1 MASRNMSALTVTLGL
16 LFLINSIFYT
26 VHSGERAVLLR
37 FGEVVNAD
45 LKPGLHF
52 KVPFMNEVRRFDAR
66 VQVSDAERTEFLT
79 KESKFLIIDA
89 YVMWRVDDVRKYF
102 ITTGGMTREAE
113 ARLLPLVKDGLKN
126 RVSERT
132 VHEVVAGQREPL
144 MVDLTRAVNEVAS
157 REFGIQVVD
166 VRVKRVDFP
175 NSTVESIYNR
185 MRTERERE
193 AREHRSQGT
202 EMSDR
207 IKSEA
212 DRQQRVILAE
222 AYRKAE
228 TLRGQGDAEAAAI
241 ARKAFGKEPEFYR
254 FYRSLQAYRNSFT
267 KPSDVMV
274 LKGDSEFLHYMQ
286 QPDKAGRK

>member
-1 MASRNMSALTVTLGL
+1 MGSRNVSALTVV
-16 LFLINSIFYT
+16 LFILFIVNSAFFT
-26 VHSGERAVLLR
+26 VSATERAVMLR
-37 FGEVVNAD
+37 FGEVVEAD

-52 KVPFMNEVRRFDAR
+52 KIPMVHEVRRFDAR
-66 VQVSDAERTEFLT
+66 LQVSDAERTEFLT

-89 YVMWRVDDVRKYF
+89 YVMWRVDDVKRF
-102 ITTGGMTREAE
+102 FTATGGDIKQAE
-113 ARLLPLVKDGLKN
+113 SRLLPLVRDGLKN

-132 VHEVVAGQREPL
+132 VKEVVSGQREQL
-144 MVDLTRAVNEVAS
+144 MIDLTKAANTVAS

-175 NSTVESIYNR
+175 NSTLESIYNR

-212 DRQQRVILAE
+212 ERQQRVILAE
-222 AYRKAE
+222 AYRQAE
-228 TLRGQGDAEAAAI
+228 TLRGEGDALAASI
-241 ARKAFGKEPEFYR
+241 SRKAFGQDAEFYK
-254 FYRSLQAYRNSFT
+254 FYRSMQVYRNTFN

-274 LKGDSEFLHYMQ
+274 LKGDSEFLRDMQ
-286 QPDKAGRK
+286 RSGKQ

>member
-1 MASRNMSALTVTLGL
+1 MGSRNVSALTVV
-16 LFLINSIFYT
+16 LFILFVVNSAFFT
-26 VHSGERAVLLR
+26 VSATERAVMLR
-37 FGEVVNAD
+37 FGEVVEAD

-52 KVPFMNEVRRFDAR
+52 KIPFVHEVRRFDAR
-66 VQVSDAERTEFLT
+66 LQVSDAERTEFLT

-89 YVMWRVDDVRKYF
+89 YVMWRVDDVKRF
-102 ITTGGMTREAE
+102 FTATGGDIKQAE
-113 ARLLPLVKDGLKN
+113 SRLLPLVRDGLKN

-132 VHEVVAGQREPL
+132 VKEVVSGQREQL
-144 MVDLTRAVNEVAS
+144 MIDLTKAANTVAS
-157 REFGIQVVD
+157 REFGIQVID

-175 NSTVESIYNR
+175 GSTLESIYNR

-202 EMSDR
+202 EISDR

-222 AYRKAE
+222 AYRQAE
-228 TLRGQGDAEAAAI
+228 TLRGEGDAEAAAI
-241 ARKAFGKEPEFYR
+241 SRKAFGQDAEFYK
-254 FYRSLQAYRNSFT
+254 FYRSMQVYRNTFN

-274 LKGDSEFLHYMQ
+274 LKGDSEFLRYMQ
-286 QPDKAGRK
+286 GPGK

>member
-1 MASRNMSALTVTLGL
+1 MGPRSTTALTVTLIL
-16 LFLINSIFYT
+16 LFLANSAFFT
-26 VHSGERAVLLR
+26 VQATERAMLLR
-37 FGEVVNAD
+37 FGEVVEPD

-52 KVPFMNEVRRFDAR
+52 KVPLVHEVRRFDAR
-66 VQVSDAERTEFLT
+66 LQVSDAERTEFLT

-89 YVMWRVDDVRKYF
+89 YVMWRIKDVQRF
-102 ITTGGMTREAE
+102 FTATGGLTREAE
-113 ARLLPLVKDGLKN
+113 ARLLPLVRDGLKN

-132 VHEVVAGQREPL
+132 VHEVVAGQREQL
-144 MVDLTRAVNEVAS
+144 MQDLTKAVNVVAE
-157 REFGIQVVD
+157 REFGIEVVD

-175 NSTVESIYNR
+175 SSTVESIYNR

-222 AYRKAE
+222 AYRQAE
-228 TLRGQGDAEAAAI
+228 TLRGEGDGEAASI
-241 ARKAFGKEPEFYR
+241 ARKAFGQDAEFYR
-254 FYRSLQAYRNSFT
+254 FYRSLQAYRHSFN
-267 KPSDVMV
+267 KPGDVMV
-274 LKGDSEFLHYMQ
+274 LKGDNEFLRYMKQ
-286 QPDKAGRK
+286 K

>member
-1 MASRNMSALTVTLGL
+1 MGSRNVSALTVV
-16 LFLINSIFYT
+16 LFILFIVNSAFFT
-26 VHSGERAVLLR
+26 VSATERAVMLR
-37 FGEVVNAD
+37 FGEVVEAD

-52 KVPFMNEVRRFDAR
+52 KIPMVHEVRRFDAR
-66 VQVSDAERTEFLT
+66 LQVSDAERTEFLT

-89 YVMWRVDDVRKYF
+89 YVMWRVDDVKRF
-102 ITTGGMTREAE
+102 FTATGGDIKQAE
-113 ARLLPLVKDGLKN
+113 SRLLPLVRDGLKN

-132 VHEVVAGQREPL
+132 VKEVVSGQREQL
-144 MVDLTRAVNEVAS
+144 MIDLTKAANTVAS

-175 NSTVESIYNR
+175 SSTLESIYNR

-212 DRQQRVILAE
+212 ERQQRVILAE
-222 AYRKAE
+222 AYRQAE
-228 TLRGQGDAEAAAI
+228 TLRGEGDALAASI
-241 ARKAFGKEPEFYR
+241 SRKAFGQDAEFYK
-254 FYRSLQAYRNSFT
+254 FYRSMQVYRNTFN

-274 LKGDSEFLHYMQ
+274 LKGDSEFLRYMQ
-286 QPDKAGRK
+286 NSGK

>member
-1 MASRNMSALTVTLGL
+1 MGSRNMSALTVTLIL
-16 LFLINSIFYT
+16 LFFANSAFFT
-26 VHSGERAVLLR
+26 VQATERAVLLR
-37 FGEVVNAD
+37 FGEVVEAD

-52 KVPFMNEVRRFDAR
+52 KVPLMHEVRRFDAR

-89 YVMWRVDDVRKYF
+89 YVMWRVDDVKRF
-102 ITTGGMTREAE
+102 FTATGGVNSEAE

-132 VHEVVAGQREPL
+132 VHEVVAGQREQL
-144 MVDLTRAVNEVAS
+144 MLDLTKAVNTVAS

-175 NSTVESIYNR
+175 ASTVESIYNR

-222 AYRKAE
+222 AYRQAE

-241 ARKAFGKEPEFYR
+241 ARKAFGQDAEFYR
-254 FYRSLQAYRNSFT
+254 FYRSLQAYRGSIG
-267 KPSDVMV
+267 KPGDVML
-274 LKGDSEFLHYMQ
+274 LKGDSEFLRYLN
-286 QPDKAGRK
+286 QPGLK

>member
-1 MASRNMSALTVTLGL
+1 MGSRNVSALTVV
-16 LFLINSIFYT
+16 LFILFVVNSAFFT
-26 VHSGERAVLLR
+26 VSATERAVMLR
-37 FGEVVNAD
+37 FGEVVEAD

-52 KVPFMNEVRRFDAR
+52 KIPFVHEVRRFDAR
-66 VQVSDAERTEFLT
+66 LQVSDAERTEFLT

-89 YVMWRVDDVRKYF
+89 YVMWRVDDVKRF
-102 ITTGGMTREAE
+102 FTATGGDIKQAE
-113 ARLLPLVKDGLKN
+113 SRLLPLVRDGLKN

-132 VHEVVAGQREPL
+132 VKEVVSGQREQL
-144 MVDLTRAVNEVAS
+144 MIDLTKAANTVAS
-157 REFGIQVVD
+157 REFGIQVID

-175 NSTVESIYNR
+175 GSTLESIYNR

-202 EMSDR
+202 EISDR

-222 AYRKAE
+222 AYGQAE
-228 TLRGQGDAEAAAI
+228 TLRGEGDAEAAAI
-241 ARKAFGKEPEFYR
+241 SRKAFGQDAEFYK
-254 FYRSLQAYRNSFT
+254 FYRSMQVYRNTFN

-274 LKGDSEFLHYMQ
+274 LKGDSEFLRYMH
-286 QPDKAGRK
+286 KSGK

>member
-1 MASRNMSALTVTLGL
+1 MGSRNVSALTVV
-16 LFLINSIFYT
+16 LFILFIVNSAFFT
-26 VHSGERAVLLR
+26 VSATERAVMLR
-37 FGEVVNAD
+37 FGEVVEAD

-52 KVPFMNEVRRFDAR
+52 KIPMVHEVRRFDAR
-66 VQVSDAERTEFLT
+66 LQVSDAERTEFLT

-89 YVMWRVDDVRKYF
+89 YVMWRVDDVKRF
-102 ITTGGMTREAE
+102 FTATGGDIKQAE
-113 ARLLPLVKDGLKN
+113 SRLLPLVRDGLKN

-132 VHEVVAGQREPL
+132 VKEVVSGQREQL
-144 MVDLTRAVNEVAS
+144 MIDLTKAANAVAS

-175 NSTVESIYNR
+175 NSTLESIYNR

-212 DRQQRVILAE
+212 ERQQRVILAE
-222 AYRKAE
+222 AYRQAE
-228 TLRGQGDAEAAAI
+228 TLRGEGDALAASI
-241 ARKAFGKEPEFYR
+241 SRKAFGQDAEFYR
-254 FYRSLQAYRNSFT
+254 FYRSMQVYRNTFN

-274 LKGDSEFLHYMQ
+274 LKGDSEFLRYMQ
-286 QPDKAGRK
+286 RSGKQ

>member
-1 MASRNMSALTVTLGL
+1 MGPRNTSVLSITLFL
-16 LFLINSIFYT
+16 LFLLNSAIYT
-26 VHSGERAVLLR
+26 VQATERAVLLR
-37 FGEVVNAD
+37 FGEVVEAD

-52 KVPFMNEVRRFDAR
+52 KLPFVHEVRRFDAR

-89 YVMWRVDDVRKYF
+89 YVMWRVDDVKRF
-102 ITTGGMTREAE
+102 FTATGGINKEAE
-113 ARLLPLVKDGLKN
+113 SRLLPLVKDGLKN

-132 VHEVVAGQREPL
+132 VHEVVAGQREQL
-144 MVDLTRAVNEVAS
+144 MLDLTKAVNAVAS

-175 NSTVESIYNR
+175 TSTVESIYNR

-212 DRQQRVILAE
+212 ERQQRVLLAE
-222 AYRKAE
+222 AYRQAE
-228 TLRGQGDAEAAAI
+228 TLRGEGDAQAAAI
-241 ARKAFGKEPEFYR
+241 ARQSFGQNPEFYR
-254 FYRSLQAYRNSFT
+254 FYRSLQAYRNSLG
-267 KPSDVMV
+267 KPGDVMV
-274 LKGDSEFLHYMQ
+274 LKGDSEFLRYMQ
-286 QPDKAGRK
+286 SPR

>member
-1 MASRNMSALTVTLGL
+1 MGSRNVSALTVV
-16 LFLINSIFYT
+16 LFILFIVNSAFFT
-26 VHSGERAVLLR
+26 VSATERAVMLR
-37 FGEVVNAD
+37 FGEVVEAD

-52 KVPFMNEVRRFDAR
+52 KIPMVHEVRRFDAR
-66 VQVSDAERTEFLT
+66 LQVSDAERTEFLT

-89 YVMWRVDDVRKYF
+89 YVMWRVDDVKRF
-102 ITTGGMTREAE
+102 FTATGGDIKQAE
-113 ARLLPLVKDGLKN
+113 SRLLPLVRDGLKN

-132 VHEVVAGQREPL
+132 VKEVVSGQREQL
-144 MVDLTRAVNEVAS
+144 MIDLTKAANAVAS

-175 NSTVESIYNR
+175 NSTLESIYNR

-212 DRQQRVILAE
+212 ERQQRVILAE
-222 AYRKAE
+222 AYRQAE
-228 TLRGQGDAEAAAI
+228 TLRGEGDALAASI
-241 ARKAFGKEPEFYR
+241 SRKAFGQDAEFYK
-254 FYRSLQAYRNSFT
+254 FYRSMQVYRNTFN

-274 LKGDSEFLHYMQ
+274 LKGDSEFLRYMQ
-286 QPDKAGRK
+286 RSGKQ

>member
-1 MASRNMSALTVTLGL
+1 MGSRNMSALSVTLFL
-16 LFLINSIFYT
+16 LFIVNSAFFT
-26 VHSGERAVLLR
+26 VQATERAVLLR
-37 FGEVVNAD
+37 FGEVVEAD

-52 KVPFMNEVRRFDAR
+52 KMPFVHEVRRFDAR

-89 YVMWRVDDVRKYF
+89 YVMWRVDDVKRF
-102 ITTGGMTREAE
+102 FTATGGINREAE

-132 VHEVVAGQREPL
+132 VHEVVAGQREQL
-144 MVDLTRAVNEVAS
+144 MQDLTKAVNAVAS

-175 NSTVESIYNR
+175 TSTVESIYNR

-212 DRQQRVILAE
+212 ERQQRVILAD
-222 AYRKAE
+222 AYRQAE

-241 ARKAFGKEPEFYR
+241 ARKAFGQDAEFYR
-254 FYRSLQAYRNSFT
+254 FYRSLQAYRNSLG
-267 KPSDVMV
+267 KPGDVMV
-274 LKGDSEFLHYMQ
+274 LKGDSEYLKYMQ
-286 QPDKAGRK
+286 APR

>member
-1 MASRNMSALTVTLGL
+1 MGSRNVSALTVV
-16 LFLINSIFYT
+16 LFILFVVNSAFFT
-26 VHSGERAVLLR
+26 VSATERAVMLR
-37 FGEVVNAD
+37 FGEVVEAD

-52 KVPFMNEVRRFDAR
+52 KIPFVHEVRRFDAR
-66 VQVSDAERTEFLT
+66 LQVSDAERTEFLT

-89 YVMWRVDDVRKYF
+89 YVMWRVDDVKRF
-102 ITTGGMTREAE
+102 FTATGGDIKQAE
-113 ARLLPLVKDGLKN
+113 SRLLPLVRDGLKN

-132 VHEVVAGQREPL
+132 VKEVVSGQREQL
-144 MVDLTRAVNEVAS
+144 MIDLTKAANTVAS
-157 REFGIQVVD
+157 REFGIQVID

-175 NSTVESIYNR
+175 GSTLESIYNR

-202 EMSDR
+202 EISDR

-222 AYRKAE
+222 AYRQAE
-228 TLRGQGDAEAAAI
+228 TLRGEGDAEAAAI
-241 ARKAFGKEPEFYR
+241 SRKAFGQDAEFYK
-254 FYRSLQAYRNSFT
+254 FYRSMQVYRNTFN

-274 LKGDSEFLHYMQ
+274 LKGDSEFLRYMQ
-286 QPDKAGRK
+286 KSGK

>member
-1 MASRNMSALTVTLGL
+1 MGSRNVSALTVV
-16 LFLINSIFYT
+16 LFILFIVNSAFFT
-26 VHSGERAVLLR
+26 VSATERAVMLR
-37 FGEVVNAD
+37 FGEVVEAD

-52 KVPFMNEVRRFDAR
+52 KIPMVHEVRRFDAR
-66 VQVSDAERTEFLT
+66 LQVSDAERTEFLT

-89 YVMWRVDDVRKYF
+89 YVMWRVDDVKRF
-102 ITTGGMTREAE
+102 FTATGGDIKQAE
-113 ARLLPLVKDGLKN
+113 SRLLPLVRDGLKN

-132 VHEVVAGQREPL
+132 VKEVVSGQREQL
-144 MVDLTRAVNEVAS
+144 MIDLTKAANTVAS

-175 NSTVESIYNR
+175 NSTLESIYNR

-212 DRQQRVILAE
+212 ERQQRVILAE
-222 AYRKAE
+222 AYRQAE
-228 TLRGQGDAEAAAI
+228 TLRGEGDAQAASI
-241 ARKAFGKEPEFYR
+241 SRKAFGQDAEFYK
-254 FYRSLQAYRNSFT
+254 FYRSMQVYRNTFN

-274 LKGDSEFLHYMQ
+274 LKGDSEFLRYMQ
-286 QPDKAGRK
+286 SSGR

>member
-1 MASRNMSALTVTLGL
+1 MGSRNVSALTVV
-16 LFLINSIFYT
+16 LFILFVVNSAFFT
-26 VHSGERAVLLR
+26 VSATERAVMLR
-37 FGEVVNAD
+37 FGEVVEAD

-52 KVPFMNEVRRFDAR
+52 KIPFVHEVRRFDAR
-66 VQVSDAERTEFLT
+66 LQVSDAERTEFLT

-89 YVMWRVDDVRKYF
+89 YVMWRVDDVKRF
-102 ITTGGMTREAE
+102 FTATGGDIKQAE
-113 ARLLPLVKDGLKN
+113 SRLLPLVRDGLKN

-132 VHEVVAGQREPL
+132 VKEVVSGQREQL
-144 MVDLTRAVNEVAS
+144 MIDLTKAANTVAS
-157 REFGIQVVD
+157 REFGIQVID

-175 NSTVESIYNR
+175 GSTLESIYNR

-202 EMSDR
+202 EISDR

-222 AYRKAE
+222 AYRQAE
-228 TLRGQGDAEAAAI
+228 TLRGEGDAEAAAI
-241 ARKAFGKEPEFYR
+241 SRKAFGQDAEFYK
-254 FYRSLQAYRNSFT
+254 FYRSMQVYRNTFN

-274 LKGDSEFLHYMQ
+274 LKGDSEFLRYMH
-286 QPDKAGRK
+286 KSGK

>member
-1 MASRNMSALTVTLGL
+1 MGSRNMSALTVTLIL
-16 LFLINSIFYT
+16 LFFANSAFFT
-26 VHSGERAVLLR
+26 VQATERAVLLR
-37 FGEVVNAD
+37 FGEVVEAD
-45 LKPGLHF
+45 LRPGLHF
-52 KVPFMNEVRRFDAR
+52 KVPLMHEVRRFDAR

-89 YVMWRVDDVRKYF
+89 YVMWRVDDVKRF
-102 ITTGGMTREAE
+102 FTATGGVNSEAE

-132 VHEVVAGQREPL
+132 VHEVVAGQREQL
-144 MVDLTRAVNEVAS
+144 MLDLTKAVNTVAS

-175 NSTVESIYNR
+175 ASTVESIYNR

-222 AYRKAE
+222 AYRQAE

-241 ARKAFGKEPEFYR
+241 ARKAFGQDAEFYR
-254 FYRSLQAYRNSFT
+254 FYRSLQAYRGSIG
-267 KPSDVMV
+267 KPGDVML
-274 LKGDSEFLHYMQ
+274 LKGDSEFLRYLN
-286 QPDKAGRK
+286 QPGLK

>member
-1 MASRNMSALTVTLGL
+1 MGSRNVSALTVV
-16 LFLINSIFYT
+16 LFILFIVNSAFFT
-26 VHSGERAVLLR
+26 VSATERAVMLR
-37 FGEVVNAD
+37 FGEVVEAD

-52 KVPFMNEVRRFDAR
+52 KIPMVHEVRRFDAR
-66 VQVSDAERTEFLT
+66 LQVSDAERTEFLT

-89 YVMWRVDDVRKYF
+89 YVMWRVDDVKRF
-102 ITTGGMTREAE
+102 FTATGGDIKQAE
-113 ARLLPLVKDGLKN
+113 SRLLPLVRDGLKN

-132 VHEVVAGQREPL
+132 VKEVVSGQREQL
-144 MVDLTRAVNEVAS
+144 MIDLTKAANTVAS

-175 NSTVESIYNR
+175 NSTLESIYNR

-212 DRQQRVILAE
+212 ERQQRVILAE
-222 AYRKAE
+222 AYRQAE
-228 TLRGQGDAEAAAI
+228 TLRGEGDALAASI
-241 ARKAFGKEPEFYR
+241 SRKAFGQDAEFYK
-254 FYRSLQAYRNSFT
+254 FYRSMQVYRNTFN

-274 LKGDSEFLHYMQ
+274 LKGDSEFLRYMQ
-286 QPDKAGRK
+286 RSGKQ

>member
-1 MASRNMSALTVTLGL
+1 MTALYVVLFL
-16 LFLINSIFYT
+16 LFIGNSAFFT
-26 VHSGERAVLLR
+26 VQATERAVLLR
-37 FGEVVNAD
+37 FGEVVEAD

-52 KVPFMNEVRRFDAR
+52 KIPLVHEVRRFDAR
-66 VQVSDAERTEFLT
+66 LQVSDAERTEFLT

-89 YVMWRVDDVRKYF
+89 YVMWRVDDVKRYF
-102 ITTGGMTREAE
+102 TATGGVVREAE
-113 ARLLPLVKDGLKN
+113 ARLLPLVRDGLKN

-132 VHEVVAGQREPL
+132 VHEVVAGQREQL
-144 MVDLTRAVNEVAS
+144 MQDLTKAVNVVAA

-175 NSTVESIYNR
+175 ASTVESIYNR

-222 AYRKAE
+222 AYRQAE
-228 TLRGQGDAEAAAI
+228 TLRGEGDAEAAAI
-241 ARKAFGKEPEFYR
+241 ARKAFGQEPEFYR
-254 FYRSLQAYRNSFT
+254 FYRSLQAYRQTFN
-267 KPSDVMV
+267 KPGDVMV
-274 LKGDSEFLHYMQ
+274 LKGDNEFLRYMK
-286 QPDKAGRK
+286 QPPK

>member
-1 MASRNMSALTVTLGL
+1 MGSRNVSALTVV
-16 LFLINSIFYT
+16 LFILFIVNSAFFT
-26 VHSGERAVLLR
+26 VSATERAVMLR
-37 FGEVVNAD
+37 FGEVVEAD

-52 KVPFMNEVRRFDAR
+52 KIPMVHEVRRFDAR
-66 VQVSDAERTEFLT
+66 LQVSDAERTEFLT

-89 YVMWRVDDVRKYF
+89 YVMWRVDDVKRF
-102 ITTGGMTREAE
+102 FTATGGDIKQAE
-113 ARLLPLVKDGLKN
+113 SRLLPLVRDGLKN

-132 VHEVVAGQREPL
+132 VKEVVSGQREQL
-144 MVDLTRAVNEVAS
+144 MIDLTKAANTVAS

-175 NSTVESIYNR
+175 NSTLESIYNR

-212 DRQQRVILAE
+212 ERQQRVILAE
-222 AYRKAE
+222 AYRQAE
-228 TLRGQGDAEAAAI
+228 TLRGEGDALAASI
-241 ARKAFGKEPEFYR
+241 SRKAFGQDAEFYK
-254 FYRSLQAYRNSFT
+254 FYRSMQVYRNTFN

-274 LKGDSEFLHYMQ
+274 LKGDSEFLRYMQ
-286 QPDKAGRK
+286 NSGK

>member
-1 MASRNMSALTVTLGL
+1 MGSRNVSAFTVV
-16 LFLINSIFYT
+16 LFILFIVNSAFFT
-26 VHSGERAVLLR
+26 VSATERAVMLR
-37 FGEVVNAD
+37 FGEVVEAD

-52 KVPFMNEVRRFDAR
+52 KIPMVHEVRRFDAR
-66 VQVSDAERTEFLT
+66 LQVSDAERTEFLT

-89 YVMWRVDDVRKYF
+89 YVMWRVDDVKRF
-102 ITTGGMTREAE
+102 FTATGGDIKQAE
-113 ARLLPLVKDGLKN
+113 SRLLPLVRDGLKN

-132 VHEVVAGQREPL
+132 VKEVVSGQREQL
-144 MVDLTRAVNEVAS
+144 MIDLTKAANTVAS

-175 NSTVESIYNR
+175 NSTLESIYNR

-212 DRQQRVILAE
+212 ERQQRVILAE
-222 AYRKAE
+222 AYRQAE
-228 TLRGQGDAEAAAI
+228 TLRGEGDALAASI
-241 ARKAFGKEPEFYR
+241 SRKAFGQDAEFYK
-254 FYRSLQAYRNSFT
+254 FYRSMQVYRNTFN

-274 LKGDSEFLHYMQ
+274 LKGDSEFLRYMQ
-286 QPDKAGRK
+286 RSGKQ

>member
-1 MASRNMSALTVTLGL
+1 MGPRSTTALTVTLIL
-16 LFLINSIFYT
+16 LFLLNSAFYT
-26 VHSGERAVLLR
+26 VQATERAVLLR
-37 FGEVVNAD
+37 FGEVVEAD

-52 KVPFMNEVRRFDAR
+52 KIPLVHEVRRFDAR
-66 VQVSDAERTEFLT
+66 LQVSDAERTEFLT

-89 YVMWRVDDVRKYF
+89 YVMWRINDVKRF
-102 ITTGGMTREAE
+102 FTATGGVTREAE
-113 ARLLPLVKDGLKN
+113 ARLLPLVRDGLKN

-132 VHEVVAGQREPL
+132 VHEVVAGQREQL
-144 MVDLTRAVNEVAS
+144 MQDLTKAVNVVAA
-157 REFGIQVVD
+157 REFGIEVVD

-175 NSTVESIYNR
+175 SSTVESIYNR

-222 AYRKAE
+222 AYRQAE
-228 TLRGQGDAEAAAI
+228 TLRGEGDAEAAAI
-241 ARKAFGKEPEFYR
+241 ARKAFGQDAEFYR
-254 FYRSLQAYRNSFT
+254 FYRSLQAYRQTFN
-267 KPSDVMV
+267 KPGDVMV
-274 LKGDSEFLHYMQ
+274 LKGDNEFLRYMKQ
-286 QPDKAGRK
+286 K

>member
-1 MASRNMSALTVTLGL
+1 MGNRGTMALSITLFL
-16 LFLINSIFYT
+16 LFLVNSAFYPIQAT
-26 VHSGERAVLLR
+26 ERGVLLR
-37 FGEVVNAD
+37 FGEVVESD

-52 KVPFMNEVRRFDAR
+52 KIPLVHEVRRFDGR
-66 VQVSDAERTEFLT
+66 TQVSDAERTEFLT

-89 YVMWRVDDVRKYF
+89 YVMWRVDDVKRYF
-102 ITTGGMTREAE
+102 TATGGATQEAE
-113 ARLLPLVKDGLKN
+113 ARLLPLVRNGLKN

-132 VHEVVAGQREPL
+132 VHEVVAGQREQL
-144 MVDLTRAVNEVAS
+144 MQDLTKAVNAVAS
-157 REFGIQVVD
+157 QEFGIRVVD

-175 NSTVESIYNR
+175 ASTVESIYNR

-241 ARKAFGKEPEFYR
+241 ARKAFGQDAEFYR
-254 FYRSLQAYRNSFT
+254 FYRSLQAYRQTFN

-274 LKGDSEFLHYMQ
+274 LKGDNEFLRYMK
-286 QPDKAGRK
+286 QPDKGGR